1 MSYIKDLDEYTEKE
15 LLDELQHRK
24 ILQDQNLCDYCGREK
39 CTEPTCRFPSRHNYS
54 VTKNSLC
61 KNK

>member
-24 ILQDQNLCDYCGREK
+24 ILQDQNLCDYCGRK
-39 CTEPTCRFPSRHNYS
+39 STEPVCRFPSRHNYS